1 MPISL
6 ARVFKGLCENADR
19 ILDASPA
26 SYLSDLISILIKS
39 NRTSS
44 TLHNLRLIEPATIT
58 SSLNSSRP
66 PSTSSRAKPQSEMK
80 AKMANNETSVQSAGP
95 QAWRTSNAKKALEE
109 SLASP
114 SSNLR
119 NMTIREI
126 YESDSSYQCYQFS
139 NFSANVK
146 RLCSK
151 QNIKLPEE
159 RRATK
164 SKRTS
169 K

>member
-1 MPISL
+1 MFS
-6 ARVFKGLCENADR
+6 A
-19 ILDASPA
+19 
-26 SYLSDLISILIKS
+26 
-39 NRTSS
+39 TSS
-44 TLHNLRLIEPATIT
+44 SHK
-58 SSLNSSRP
+58 SSS
-66 PSTSSRAKPQSEMK
+66 SSRAKPQSEMK
-80 AKMANNETSVQSAGP
+80 AKMASNETSVQSAGP

-151 QNIKLPEE
+151 QNIKLPE
-159 RRATK
+159 A

-169 K
+169 E